1 MKLTNDDIR
10 SFAQDNS
17 NTLHVEDHSLFLISN
32 TDQPGFYSAGLLTY
46 LKHPESGIRYK
57 QLFIIPIE
65 QIRTLHHSIID
76 HLSEVDKP
84 K

>member
-17 NTLHVEDHSLFLISN
+17 NTLYVEDHSLFLISN
-32 TDQPGFYSAGLLTY
+32 TDKPNFYSVGLLTY
-46 LKHPESGIRYK
+46 LKHPESGIGYK

-65 QIRTLHHSIID
+65 QIRTLHHSITD
-76 HLSEVDKP
+76 HLSVIDKP
-84 K
+84 